1 MKILF
6 LYNND
11 NALPLAEWL
20 SLDGNEVTLYKNEI
34 SNSFPGL
41 GDFDLILSFSYRY
54 IIPTSVL
61 ERVNWNAVNL
71 HISYLPWNRGANP
84 NQWSIIDNTPKG
96 VTLHYTAEKLD
107 AGDIISQK
115 LVHFSQDDT
124 LSSSYQKLIQAAME
138 LFKETFEEYHHWQD
152 MRKTPVFYGSYH
164 SNADYIPYR
173 QLLGDNY
180 NITIQEFIRIVGAMQ
195 NENGDI

>member
-20 SLDGNEVTLYKNEI
+20 SLEGNQVTLHKNEI
-34 SNSFPGL
+34 SKSFPGL
-41 GDFDLILSFSYRY
+41 RDFDLILSFSYRY

-61 ERVNWNAVNL
+61 EEVNWNAVNL

-84 NQWSIIDNTPKG
+84 NQWSILDNTPKG

-115 LVHFSQDDT
+115 LVHFSRDDT
-124 LSSSYQKLIQAAME
+124 LSSSYNKLIQAAME
-138 LFKETFEEYHHWQD
+138 LFKDAFKEYHHWQN
-152 MRKTPVFYGSYH
+152 MRKKPVSHGSYH
-164 SNADYIPYR
+164 STTDYIPYQ

-180 NITIQEFIRIVGAMQ
+180 NITIQEFIRIVGAKQ
-195 NENGDI
+195 K

>member
-11 NALPLAEWL
+11 SALPLAEWL
-20 SLDGNEVTLYKNEI
+20 SLEGNQVTLHKNEI
-34 SNSFPGL
+34 SKSFPRL
-41 GDFDLILSFSYRY
+41 RDFDLILSFSYRY

-61 ERVNWNAVNL
+61 EEVNWNAVNL

-84 NQWSIIDNTPKG
+84 NQWSILDNTPKG
-96 VTLHYTAEKLD
+96 VTLHYIAEKLD

-115 LVHFSQDDT
+115 LVHFIRDDT
-124 LSSSYQKLIQAAME
+124 LSSSYNKLIQAAME
-138 LFKETFEEYHHWQD
+138 LFKDAFKEYRHWQN
-152 MRKTPVFYGSYH
+152 MRKKPISHGSYH
-164 SNADYIPYR
+164 STADYIPYQ

-180 NITIQEFIRIVGAMQ
+180 NITIQEFIRIVGAKQ
-195 NENGDI
+195 K